1 MSNYTVGFIGG
12 GNMTRA
18 IVAGLRQS
26 RFPAEHIAI
35 SEPLAA
41 QRELLA
47 DEFEDSMIT
56 ADNDDVVRASDC
68 IVLATK
74 PQVLPQVCKALAS
87 VTQASKPLVISIA
100 AGVRSRD
107 IDRWLGG
114 DLSIVRVMPNQPAL
128 VRMGVSGLYANRH
141 ADAGDV
147 GRATEILSAV
157 GSVVM
162 VKDESDIDTVTA
174 VSGTGPAYVYLL
186 IDMMMQAGIE
196 LGLEEDAAERLA
208 IETARGASHLA
219 SEETESMQELIGR
232 VRSPGGTTMA
242 AFESLETDDVRAI
255 FTRAITAAR
264 DRAVALADGAAKEE
278 N

>member
-26 RFPAEHIAI
+26 RFPSEHIVI

-41 QRELLA
+41 QRELLGR
-47 DEFEDSMIT
+47 EFEGSVIT
-56 ADNDDVVRASDC
+56 ADNDEVVRIADC
-68 IVLATK
+68 VVLATK
-74 PQVLPQVCKALAS
+74 PQVLSQVCRALATT
-87 VTQASKPLVISIA
+87 TQAKRPLVISIA
-100 AGVRSRD
+100 AGVRSGD

-128 VRMGVSGLYANRH
+128 VRMGVSGMYANKH
-141 ADAGDV
+141 ADADDV

-162 VKDESDIDTVTA
+162 VDNETDIDTVTA
-174 VSGTGPAYVYLL
+174 LSGTGPAYVYLL
-186 IDMMMQAGIE
+186 IDMMMRAGVE

-208 IETARGASHLA
+208 IETARGAAQLA
-219 SEETESMQELIGR
+219 SEETETMQELISR

-242 AFESLETDDVRAI
+242 AFESLETDNVRDV

-264 DRAVALADGAAKEE
+264 DRAVALADDAAKEE
-278 N
+278 G

>member
-26 RFPAEHIAI
+26 RFPSEHIAI

-41 QRELLA
+41 QRELLGT
-47 DEFEDSMIT
+47 EFEGSVIT
-56 ADNDDVVRASDC
+56 ADNDEVIRTSDC
-68 IVLATK
+68 VVLATK

-87 VTQASKPLVISIA
+87 ATQATRPLVISIA
-100 AGVRSRD
+100 AGVRSKD

-141 ADAGDV
+141 ADASDV

-162 VKDESDIDTVTA
+162 VKDEADIDTVTA

-219 SEETESMQELIGR
+219 SEETESMQELISR

-242 AFESLETDDVRAI
+242 AFESLETDNVREI
-255 FTRAITAAR
+255 FSRAITAAR
-264 DRAVALADGAAKEE
+264 DRAISLADDAAKERD
-278 N
+278 